1 MFTLPAQITN
11 GSWLCYCSWVPFC
24 FSNWCSMPATPTLV
38 TSTASVYRAY
48 VSRCSQVSYQDPGYT
63 KTPTSRFCTMDGIS
77 LQYSNLFYICQ
88 YFFSQQFLLR
98 NNHFYYSILHRTIRL
113 LNENNTFI
121 AWNCVI
127 WKGLH
132 DHDYIARNIK
142 FIYCLECV
150 D

>member
-63 KTPTSRFCTMDGIS
+63 KTPTHASARWTESVCSIPIYSTFVNIFSLNSFFYGIIIFITVFCIE
-77 LQYSNLFYICQ
+77 QYVYWMK
-88 YFFSQQFLLR
+88 
-98 NNHFYYSILHRTIRL
+98 TIRL
-113 LNENNTFI
+113 LHEIALFEKDYTITITLHETSSLFI
-121 AWNCVI
+121 A
-127 WKGLH
+127 
-132 DHDYIARNIK
+132 
-142 FIYCLECV
+142 
-150 D
+150 